1 MPFVGL
7 RRLSAVVRRV
17 LVSTLTLAEK
27 SQMKSLR
34 SVACSRI
41 AVLSFSKVAALVVGS
56 LLSVDAFAIDFN
68 ISAPELIYSKNQRK
82 SAGGANWPDGNFGV
96 ISNGNGTYDFYAANS
111 TTPVMTTG
119 TLNNPGATKQK
130 ISITGIPKKTF
141 SYVAGGPVY
150 EDPYSGARLMIY
162 HAEDGGKGKEF
173 YSMLGMA
180 ISTDGREFRDLGV
193 VIKPNLPAGNAEVG
207 GGSFAIVNGYM
218 NIYYKDW
225 LADGS
230 TAEVAVARASMTDIM
245 NNALMGRNT
254 SFNKYYN
261 GGWTHSALG
270 GKASYLE
277 NVNPAN
283 SWLSVS
289 YNDHINQLVMVSS
302 QWSGDGGDL
311 YYATSP
317 DGVQWSSRKP
327 LAVDAGEQ
335 FYPSIVGTGS
345 DPSRTGQSFYVY
357 YTDSQ
362 KGVWDRWSDA
372 ELRRRTVTISAPAS
386 GTSTGD
392 PRGYTA
398 NWTTV
403 GDYQSDFQGGTPAA
417 GWKYAWNSKGK
428 AGKSAGYTSLVWSES
443 AQAYNTTGGAT
454 MAPNPKTHNDDFVSL
469 SADGGHPGMSKYT
482 AIAGYTIQNDD
493 GAGLYRLTDSSI
505 QKSNGALATKEDG
518 LQVMVYVNDTL
529 IGAAQ
534 NVLTSGALANFDRM
548 LGALNIGD
556 TVWVAIDS
564 LKNQTDD
571 GFRSFDFSLQRLV
584 YSNISSPGQLT
595 AFSAMSLETTSIPEP
610 SSLALLFMGMVG
622 CCVRRRRR

>member
-1 MPFVGL
+1 MNP
-7 RRLSAVVRRV
+7 
-17 LVSTLTLAEK
+17 
-27 SQMKSLR
+27 LR
-34 SVACSRI
+34 SIANVRT
-41 AVLSFSKVAALVVGS
+41 AVLSLSKPAALLAS
-56 LLSVDAFAIDFN
+56 LLIGVEAAFAIDFN
-68 ISAPELIYSKNQRK
+68 IGAAEVIYSKSQRK

-111 TTPVMTTG
+111 TKPVMTTG
-119 TLNNPGATKQK
+119 TLSNPGATKQK

-141 SYVAGGPVY
+141 NYVAGGPVY

-162 HAEDGGKGKEF
+162 HAEDGGKGKQF

-193 VIKPNLPAGNAEVG
+193 IIRPNLPAGNAEVG

-218 NIYYKDW
+218 NVYYKDW

-245 NNALMGRNT
+245 NNALVGRNT
-254 SFNKYYN
+254 NFAKYYN
-261 GGWTHSALG
+261 GSWTQSGLG
-270 GKASYLE
+270 GKASHLE

-317 DGVQWSSRKP
+317 DGIQWSSRKP

-345 DPSRTGQSFYVY
+345 EPSRTGQSFYVY

-362 KGVWDRWSDA
+362 KGIWDRWSDA
-372 ELRRRTVTISAPAS
+372 ELRRRTVTITSPAS
-386 GTSTGD
+386 GTSVGD
-392 PRGYTA
+392 PLGYTA
-398 NWTTV
+398 SWTSIS
-403 GDYQSDFQGGTPAA
+403 DYQSDFQGGGPAA
-417 GWKYAWNSKGK
+417 GWKYAWNPKK
-428 AGKSAGYTSLVWSES
+428 KVGKSSTYASLVWSET

-454 MAPNPKTHNDDFVSL
+454 TAPNPKTHNDDFLSL
-469 SADGGHPGMSKYT
+469 TADGGHPGNSKYM
-482 AIAGYTIQNDD
+482 AIAGYTIQADD
-493 GAGLYRLTDSSI
+493 GAGLYRIADSSI

-518 LQVMVYVNDTL
+518 LQVLVYVNDTP
-529 IGAAQ
+529 IGTAQ
-534 NVLTSGALANFDRM
+534 SVLTSGALANFDRM
-548 LGALNIGD
+548 LGALNVGD
-556 TVWVAIDS
+556 TVWVMIDP

-571 GFRSFDFSLQRLV
+571 GFRSFDFSLQRLI
-584 YSNISSPGQLT
+584 YSNSAGPGVMT
-595 AFSAMSLETTSIPEP
+595 AFAGMSLETTTIPEP
-610 SSLALLFMGMVG
+610 SALALLLMAMAG
-622 CCVRRRRR
+622 CGICRRYR